1 MGHMSEKEFN
11 SRLKKIQDKNIEK
24 ERKRKLREEKLK
36 YFPKFKLPSTS
47 KLVLFAV
54 FLLCIEIIIFCQYAM
69 IVLGDASAMYVLIG
83 VPVSLV
89 PVVLGY
95 YSKSKAENSKDGIT
109 YDLAM
114 LEKMYENMN
123 DTDVSSDEDIFLN
136 EAKG

>member
-1 MGHMSEKEFN
+1 MGCMSEKEFN

-54 FLLCIEIIIFCQYAM
+54 FLLCIEIIIFCQYTM
-69 IVLGDASAMYVLIG
+69 IELGDASAMYVLIG

-114 LEKMYENMN
+114 FDKIHE
-123 DTDVSSDEDIFLN
+123 TDISSGEDIFSD
-136 EAKG
+136 EVKG

>member
-1 MGHMSEKEFN
+1 MSEKEFN

-69 IVLGDASAMYVLIG
+69 IVLGDTSALYVLIG

-95 YSKSKAENSKDGIT
+95 YNKSKAENSKDGIT

-114 LEKMYENMN
+114 LEKMYEKM
-123 DTDVSSDEDIFLN
+123 DISMPSDEYEFSD

>member
-1 MGHMSEKEFN
+1 MGYMSEKEFN

-69 IVLGDASAMYVLIG
+69 IVLGDTSALYVLIG

-95 YSKSKAENSKDGIT
+95 YNKSKAENSKDGIT

-114 LEKMYENMN
+114 LEKMYEKM
-123 DTDVSSDEDIFLN
+123 DISMPSDEYEFSD

>member
-1 MGHMSEKEFN
+1 MSEKEFN

-69 IVLGDASAMYVLIG
+69 IVLGDTSALYVLIG

-95 YSKSKAENSKDGIT
+95 YNKSKAENSKDGIT

-114 LEKMYENMN
+114 LEKMYEKM
-123 DTDVSSDEDIFLN
+123 DTSMSSDEYEFSD

>member
-1 MGHMSEKEFN
+1 MGYMSEKEFN

-69 IVLGDASAMYVLIG
+69 IVLGDTSALYVLIG

-95 YSKSKAENSKDGIT
+95 YNKSKAENSKDGIT

-114 LEKMYENMN
+114 LEKMYEKM
-123 DTDVSSDEDIFLN
+123 DTSMSSDEYEFSD